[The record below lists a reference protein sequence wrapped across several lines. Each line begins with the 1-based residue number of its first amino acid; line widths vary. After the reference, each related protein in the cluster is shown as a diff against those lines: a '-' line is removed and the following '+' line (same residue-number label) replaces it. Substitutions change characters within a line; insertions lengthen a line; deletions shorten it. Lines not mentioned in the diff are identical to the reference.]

1 MVPLTFLRK
10 KATRSVPL
18 LLAALIFAGCG
29 TQAPDQSTAHLQGSA
44 QADSGFYLQ
53 QMSQSSNDT
62 RINWQ
67 LLAIRALL
75 KEGKTQQAAELFNQ
89 LPNDLNDTQRREQSL
104 LSAELKVALK
114 DYAAAKKVLGDIDVS
129 ALDKNQQ
136 ARFWQTGITAEQ
148 GRPSLTLL
156 RALIA
161 QEPLLGGAD
170 KQKNIDATWQALA
183 SMTQEQAQ
191 ALVIN
196 ADENVLQGWLDL
208 QQMWFNNRSDPKML
222 KAGITDWQTRYPQ
235 NPGAKMLPTQL
246 VNVQNFKP
254 ASTSKIALLLPLNG
268 QAAVFGRTI
277 QQGFEAAKNG
287 TTPVTGSAVPA
298 QAAQAANVSD
308 VVSPSAAETSDL
320 TTAQTPAQ
328 GTMQNPVTAPT
339 TPPAATPEPATPDQ
353 APAETQAAPTTAPAT
368 AEQPQA
374 QTSQPTT
381 QPTAQPAAQ
390 PQAVATASA
399 NPGAELKIYDTS
411 SQPLDQVL
419 AQVQQD
425 GASIVVGP
433 LLKNNVEELMK
444 SNTTLN
450 VLALNQ
456 PEQVQ
461 NRANICYFALSPE
474 DEARDAARHIHEQ
487 GKQAPLLLIP
497 RSTLGDRV
505 ANAFADEWQKLG
517 GGVVLQQ
524 KFGSVSELRAGVNGG
539 AGIALNGSPVTASL
553 PQQQGVT
560 IGGLTIPAPPT
571 DAQISGSGKVDAAYI
586 VATPQE
592 IAFIKPMIA
601 MRNGSQSGAT
611 LYASSRSAQGT
622 AGPDFRLEMDGLQY
636 SEIPMLAGS
645 NPALMQQA
653 LGAVRNDYSLARL
666 YAMGV
671 DAWALANHFTQMRQV
686 PGFELNGNTGDLTAT
701 QDCVINRKLSWL
713 KYQQGQIVPAS

>member
-29 TQAPDQSTAHLQGSA
+29 TQAPDQTAAHMQGSA

-62 RINWQ
+62 KTNWQ

-89 LPNDLNDTQRREQSL
+89 LPQDLNDDQRREQGL
-104 LSAELKVALK
+104 LSAELKVAQK
-114 DYAAAKKVLGDIDVS
+114 DYAAAKKILGDIDVG

-136 ARFWQTGITAEQ
+136 ARFWQAGITAEQ

-156 RALIA
+156 RAFIA
-161 QEPLLGGAD
+161 QEPLLAGAD

-191 ALVIN
+191 TLVIN

-208 QQMWFNNRSDPKML
+208 QQMWFNNRSDPTML

-287 TTPVTGSAVPA
+287 TTAVSGSAVPA
-298 QAAQAANVSD
+298 QSAQAANVND

-320 TTAQTPAQ
+320 TAAQAPAQ

-339 TPPAATPEPATPDQ
+339 TPPAATPAPEAVQ
-353 APAETQAAPTTAPAT
+353 APAETQAPVT
-368 AEQPQA
+368 AEQPQPQA
-374 QTSQPTT
+374 APAEQ
-381 QPTAQPAAQ
+381 QPATQ
-390 PQAVATASA
+390 PQAVATTSA
-399 NPGAELKIYDTS
+399 NPSAELKIYDTTA
-411 SQPLDQVL
+411 QPLDQVL
-419 AQVQQD
+419 AQVQKD

-433 LLKNNVEELMK
+433 LLKNDVETLIK

-456 PEQVQ
+456 PENVQ

-497 RSTLGDRV
+497 RSALGDRV
-505 ANAFADEWQKLG
+505 ANAFADEWQKIG

-524 KFGSVSELRAGVNGG
+524 KFGSASELRAGVNGG
-539 AGIALNGSPVTASL
+539 AGIALNGSPVSASL
-553 PQQQGVT
+553 PQQQSVT

-571 DAQISGSGKVDAAYI
+571 DAQISGGGKVDAAYI
-586 VATPQE
+586 VATPEE

-645 NPALMQQA
+645 NPPLMQQA
-653 LGAVRNDYSLARL
+653 LSSVRNDYSLARL

>member
-1 MVPLTFLRK
+1 MVPLTFIRK
-10 KATRSVPL
+10 KVARSVPL

-29 TQAPDQSTAHLQGSA
+29 TQAPDQTAAHMQGTA
-44 QADSGFYLQ
+44 QADSAFYLQ
-53 QMSQSSNDT
+53 QMSQSANDT
-62 RINWQ
+62 KTNWQ

-89 LPNDLNDTQRREQSL
+89 LPQTLNDAQRREQAL
-104 LSAELKVALK
+104 LSVELKVALK
-114 DYAAAKKVLGDIDVS
+114 DYAAAKKSLGDIEVS
-129 ALDKNQQ
+129 QLDKNQQ
-136 ARFWQTGITAEQ
+136 ARFWQAGITAEQ

-161 QEPLLGGAD
+161 QEPLLSGAD
-170 KQKNIDATWQALA
+170 KQKNIDATWQTLS
-183 SMTQEQAQ
+183 SMTPEQAQ
-191 ALVIN
+191 GLVIN

-208 QQMWFNNRSDPKML
+208 QQMWFNNRSDPDML
-222 KAGITDWQTRYPQ
+222 KAGIRDWQTRYPK
-235 NPGAKMLPTQL
+235 NPGAQMLPTQL
-246 VNVQNFKP
+246 VNVQNFTP

-287 TTPVTGSAVPA
+287 TTPVTGSAVPQQTA
-298 QAAQAANVSD
+298 QAASVND

-328 GTMQNPVTAPT
+328 GTLQNPVTAPT
-339 TPPAATPEPATPDQ
+339 SPAPAAQSTAETPAAPADADSTTPP
-353 APAETQAAPTTAPAT
+353 
-368 AEQPQA
+368 
-374 QTSQPTT
+374 QT
-381 QPTAQPAAQ
+381 AAQ
-390 PQAVATASA
+390 PQPVATTSA

-411 SQPLDQVL
+411 AQPLDQVL

-433 LLKNNVEELMK
+433 LLKNNVEALMK
-444 SNTTLN
+444 STTPLN

-505 ANAFADEWQKLG
+505 ANAFAQEWQKLG
-517 GGVVLQQ
+517 GGIVLQQ
-524 KFGSVSELRAGVNGG
+524 KFGSTSELRAGVNGG
-539 AGIALNGSPVTASL
+539 AGIALNGSPVAASL
-553 PQQQGVT
+553 PQQQSVT

-571 DAQISGSGKVDAAYI
+571 DAQIGGGGKVDAAYI
-586 VATPQE
+586 VATPEE

-601 MRNGSQSGAT
+601 MRNGSQNGAT

-622 AGPDFRLEMDGLQY
+622 AGPDFRLEMEGLQY

-645 NPALMQQA
+645 NPSLMQQA

-686 PGFELNGNTGDLTAT
+686 PGYELSGNTGDLTAT